1 MRSKT
6 KKRLLICGIILIAL
20 TGIGVISFHVVVNT
34 VFSKVTQSIGD
45 SDLLKNEA
53 GEMIFQIPASDGSE
67 TVDVHIDSE
76 TLTRLEEEI
85 PVGDKYNVLM
95 LLANALPQEE
105 YSLLLSYITG
115 GISKDEFDSAYSIM
129 RKNLSKEEKAEIKAY
144 YAKYLHLLEE

>member
-1 MRSKT
+1 MKSKT

-20 TGIGVISFHVVVNT
+20 TGIGAISFRVAVNT